1 MEKKLYDLTS
11 AQNSIWLTEQFGS
24 NTNINNIGGYV
35 FIHEKV
41 DFSILKKALALY
53 VKRNDALN
61 FRICMENG
69 KPKQYFSQSEPFI
82 EYTCVEN
89 MEEVCL
95 LNEEIIHTPFSL
107 IDSPLY
113 KIVMFELPNGF
124 GGFNATLH
132 HIISDAW
139 NMSLLISQVMDVYSE
154 LLKEDV
160 SFDAFPSYLDYV
172 ASEQEYF
179 RSSRFQKDS
188 EFWNSIFDVQPE
200 LSYISPDKKQ
210 NTDTT
215 SGRKIFELDPSL
227 YEQVSCFCREN
238 GCSIYT
244 FFMSIYS
251 TYVAKINNTHTPIIG
266 TPVLNRSNF
275 KEKHTAGM
283 FISTVP
289 FKIEIDSDIS
299 FKEFLKLTASRQL
312 SIFRHQKYPYSK
324 LLEDVKTTY
333 GISEN
338 LYDLVLSY
346 QNARDDKNESD
357 INYTSNW
364 LFTGHTLDTLE
375 IHFYDMD
382 NTGILKLYYDY
393 QIAKLDENQ
402 IIQLHDRIIEMT
414 KFVLENPDILMKYIE
429 VVTPQEKEHL
439 LTDFNFTGFNFDTSF
454 PFVSYFED
462 QVKSHPNKI
471 AAIFENESLTYQD
484 LNQRANQLAHL
495 LIENKVTC
503 NQVVGIMLPRSLDI
517 LVAVWAVLKSGAG
530 YMLIDTALPEDR
542 ISYMLSTADCPFL
555 ITNDDISIQFEHKIF
570 MNQKL
575 DDTYSTDNPKV
586 KSNNEDTFCVIFTS
600 GSTGTPKGVELK
612 RIGVIN
618 MLYSYQHFLHTD
630 RCDTFLSTSTVAFDM
645 FIVENFVSLLSGKTV
660 VLANDE
666 EQKVPVFM
674 SNLIKKYDI
683 DFILSTPSKIE
694 LLLLNQDVQACL
706 KNVKVIQLGG
716 EVFKENLY
724 RRLRSCTIAAI
735 FDGYGPSECTA
746 CCSNKEILD
755 GNAINIGK
763 PFLNTHIYLL
773 NSDMNLLPVGY
784 SGEICVSGLGVGKGY
799 THRPELTQKVFVP
812 DPFSNKMMYRT
823 GDMGKYQID
832 GDLIYLGR
840 KDAQVK
846 LRGLRIELDEIAN
859 KILSIEGI
867 MNAVCVIKKV
877 NDIDC
882 ICSYVIRQD
891 SSITEELIKEN
902 MRKVLPYY
910 MVPSHIL
917 FLESLPITL
926 NGKIDVKKL
935 PDVVLADFAYIAP
948 QTQTETVLS
957 QIWTQILG
965 TGKISTQANFFDL
978 GGDSL
983 CSIKLVSEV
992 YSQLNV
998 KISIK
1003 DIFRFPTISSLAEQ
1017 IDHLVNVYEQENKIE
1032 KAPCMDS
1039 YSLSSA
1045 QKRVYY
1051 TSQMSPDAIT
1061 YNTSGGLF
1069 FDEVPDVQK
1078 LEECFIQ
1085 LLEKHSALRTYFIL
1099 ENDSIV
1105 QKIEKNVSFHLDV
1118 VSVNDKNIDALFQQF
1133 VKPFDLAK
1141 APLFRTRLFIFPDES
1156 AVLFIDMHHIICDGE
1171 SISIFVDDLCHLYNG
1186 ESMNNSSLE
1195 YVDYAVWEQNQI
1207 SSPAYLKSESF
1218 WLKQF
1223 EDEVPILNM
1232 PTNYTRPN
1240 VQSFDGAKVYG
1251 KIEHSE
1257 EIFRLCKQLNT
1268 TPYMFLLSIYYILL
1282 YKYTSQKDI
1291 VVGSPIVGRNHADIS
1306 SMIGMFVNTLALRMK
1321 LDASDTFDTFLQ
1333 YVTNYCFNA
1342 FENQA
1347 YPFDELISKL
1357 NLSRDTSRNPLFDTM
1372 FIYQNNGDPKVH
1384 LDGLKT
1390 SYYIPDNHTSKFDF
1404 SLEISPSDHHFNL
1417 TLEYCTKLFDQKF
1430 MEHFLQHYLA
1440 ILDAVI
1446 QNVHIPLSDINM
1458 LSEDESLQVL
1468 DTFNSHS
1475 LAYPSKQTIIELF
1488 EEQAQLHPDTIAV
1501 VYHHDKLSYCELKKQ
1516 VDSFSAYLISIGVKK
1531 GDIVCTLLPRS
1542 TSLIVSMLSIMKCG
1556 AIYLPISTT
1565 FPIDRIA
1572 YITDNSKAKFVITD
1586 SHLYIENLKRED
1598 FDLKFIDIDLVN
1610 YSNLK
1615 FTHDIAYDP
1624 SDVIYTIYTSGSTGT
1639 PKGVQIMNRNLN
1651 NFIHSF
1657 QELFKNS
1664 VTCDD
1669 ICLATTSISFD
1680 VSIWEFFF
1688 TLLNGATL
1696 YLYEKESIEDI
1707 FDYCN
1712 CIIQN
1717 QITMA
1722 YLPPNILTEVYSVLA
1737 ENKAVKLEKI
1747 LLGVEPIKSGIV
1759 QKFFELNPHMKIV
1772 NGYGPTETTICT
1784 TAFPVKK
1791 SNVLK
1796 YNIIPIGQ
1804 PLHNLHAFVLDADLN
1819 PLPVGIPGQL
1829 YICGDNVGKG
1839 YLNNED
1845 LTNQKYIPCPFIQG
1859 AIMYNTG
1866 DIVKW
1871 LPDGNL
1877 MFVGRNDG
1885 QIKIKGHRIELNE
1898 INSAIL
1904 SYPTITKSV
1913 VLVKEENGNQ
1923 FLVAYFTANK
1933 KVVLNDLRSFL
1944 TLKLPFYNIPNF
1956 LVQLDK
1962 FVLTAN
1968 GKIDS
1973 NYLRHLEISYS
1984 SYYEAPKTDFE
1995 KQLAQ
2000 LWQEFLG
2007 IEKVGVNDNFFELG
2021 GDSLIAIKLQ
2031 IEAFK
2036 LGINVSYSDIFSYP
2050 TIKQLSHKVSVDT
2063 HKIDISNFDYQNINA
2078 LISHNMTPVSQSTH
2092 LELTDVLLTGVT
2104 GFVGIHILDKLLTNT
2119 NATVHCLV
2127 RSKNN
2132 VDYVSRLIKT
2142 MEFYFGDKYNTFIG
2156 NRIHILEGDI
2166 TTKHFG
2172 LSKEMYQEIG
2182 NKVSCIINSAAIVKH
2197 FGRSSLFDKTN
2208 IQGVQN
2214 IIDFCECFGVKLYH
2228 ISTLSVSGN
2237 VFAEDGFSGANVDKK
2252 VTFKENHLYVGQD
2265 LSNIY
2270 IYTKFMAERL
2280 ILDHVANGKIKGCLI
2295 RLGNITSRYL
2305 DGQFQINVSEN
2316 AFLNRL
2322 KSFIQLKCIPDYLMS
2337 GYTEFTPV
2345 DCCADAICKIVS
2357 THCDYSIFHLYNN
2370 HHISITDIIAILKE
2384 YGMEI
2389 DVVDHDTF
2397 LKVIDMA
2404 LQTDKNILSGIIN
2417 DFDINKHLVYQSNIS
2432 LNNNFTNAFLTEV
2445 QFHWPEIDKDY
2456 IFKYLDYLKNI
2467 GYLK

>member
-1 MEKKLYDLTS
+1 MEKNLYELTT

-41 DFSILKKALALY
+41 DFSILKRALALY

-61 FRICMENG
+61 FRITLVDG
-69 KPKQYFSQSEPFI
+69 KPKQYLYESNPCI
-82 EYTCVEN
+82 EHVHVEN
-89 MEEVCL
+89 MDEVIH
-95 LNEEIIHTPFSL
+95 LNEEIIHTPFSI
-107 IDSPLY
+107 IDSNLY
-113 KIVMFELPNGF
+113 HIVMFELPNGL

-139 NMSLLISQVMDVYSE
+139 NMSLLISEVMNVYSQ
-154 LLKEDV
+154 LLKEEV
-160 SFDAFPSYLDYV
+160 SFDAFPSYFDYV
-172 ASEQEYF
+172 SAEQEYF
-179 RSSRFQKDS
+179 HSSRFQKDS
-188 EFWNSIFDVQPE
+188 EFWNSIFNTQPE
-200 LSYISPDKKQ
+200 LSYIVPDVKE
-210 NTDTT
+210 NVDTT
-215 SGRKIFELDPSL
+215 SRRKIFELDPVF
-227 YEQVSCFCREN
+227 YDQVSCFCREN

-251 TYVAKINNTHTPIIG
+251 TYLAKVNNTHTPIIG
-266 TPVLNRSNF
+266 TPVLNRSNY

-289 FKIEIDSDIS
+289 FKIEIDLEIN
-299 FKEFLKLTASRQL
+299 FKDFLKLTATRQL

-393 QIAKLDENQ
+393 QIAKLNEEA
-402 IIQLHDRIIEMT
+402 IIQLHNRIIEMT
-414 KFVLENPDILMKYIE
+414 KFILKNPDVLMKDIE
-429 VVTPQEKEHL
+429 VITPKEKERL
-439 LTDFNFTGFNFDTSF
+439 LTHFNYTSFDFDTNYS
-454 PFVSYFED
+454 FVSLFEE
-462 QVKSHPNKI
+462 QVRNHPNKI
-471 AAIFENESLTYQD
+471 AAIFENETLTYQD
-484 LNQRANQLAHL
+484 LNQKANQLSHL
-495 LIENKVTC
+495 LIKNHISC

-517 LVAVWAVLKSGAG
+517 LIAIWAVLKSGAG
-530 YMLIDTALPEDR
+530 YMLIDTSLPEDR
-542 ISYMLSTADCPFL
+542 IQYMLSTADCPFL
-555 ITNDDISIQFEHKIF
+555 ITNDDISIEFEQKIF
-570 MNQKL
+570 INQL
-575 DDTYSTDNPKV
+575 PDNLYSVQNPKV
-586 KSNNEDTFCVIFTS
+586 QTNNEDTFCVIFTS

-612 RIGVIN
+612 KIGVLN
-618 MLYSYQHFLHTD
+618 MLYSYKHFLYTD
-630 RCDTFLSTSTVAFDM
+630 TCDTFLSTSTVAFDM

-660 VLANDE
+660 ILANDE

-674 SNLIKKYDI
+674 SNLIKKYDV

-694 LLLLNQDVQACL
+694 LLLLNEDIQSCL

-724 RRLRSCTIAAI
+724 RRLRSCTNANI

-746 CCSNKEILD
+746 CCSNKEIMD
-755 GNAINIGK
+755 GNSITIGK
-763 PFLNTHIYLL
+763 PFLNTNIYLL
-773 NSDMNLLPVGY
+773 NSDMNLLPIGY
-784 SGEICVSGLGVGKGY
+784 TGEICVSGLGVGKGY
-799 THRPELTQKVFVP
+799 INRPELTEKVFVK
-812 DPFSNKMMYRT
+812 DPFSDRIMYRT
-823 GDMGKYQID
+823 GDMGKYQED
-832 GDLIYLGR
+832 GNLIYLGR

-846 LRGLRIELDEIAN
+846 LRGLRIELDEITN
-859 KILSIEGI
+859 KILGI
-867 MNAVCVIKKV
+867 DGITNAVCVIKKV

-882 ICSYVIRQD
+882 ICSYVIRQN
-891 SSITEELIKEN
+891 SSITEEFIKDTV
-902 MRKVLPYY
+902 RQVLPYY
-910 MVPSHIL
+910 MVPSHVL

-926 NGKIDVKKL
+926 NGKIDLKKL
-935 PDVVLADFAYIAP
+935 PDVVLTDFAYIAP
-948 QTQTETVLS
+948 QSETELALS
-957 QIWTQILG
+957 KIWCRILG
-965 TGKISTQANFFDL
+965 ISKISTQANFFDL

-992 YSQLNV
+992 YSELKV
-998 KISIK
+998 KISIR
-1003 DIFRFPTISSLAEQ
+1003 DIFRFPTIASLAEQ
-1017 IDHLVNVYEQENKIE
+1017 IDHLINNYTEENKIE
-1032 KAPCMDS
+1032 KAPSMDS
-1039 YSLSSA
+1039 YPLSSA
-1045 QKRVYY
+1045 QKRIYY
-1051 TSQMSPDAIT
+1051 ASQISPEAIT

-1069 FDEVPDVQK
+1069 FDEIPDVQK
-1078 LEECFIQ
+1078 LENCFVKLIK
-1085 LLEKHSALRTYFIL
+1085 KHSALRSYFVL
-1099 ENDSIV
+1099 ENDMVV
-1105 QKIEKNVSFHLDV
+1105 QKVQKNISFHLDV
-1118 VSVNDKNIDALFQQF
+1118 ISVNDKDIDSLFQQF
-1133 VKPFDLAK
+1133 VKPFDLSK
-1141 APLFRTRLFIFPDES
+1141 APLLRTVLYAFPDKS

-1186 ESMNNSSLE
+1186 ENLTKSSIE

-1207 SSPAYLKSESF
+1207 ASPSYLKSESF

-1223 EDEVPILNM
+1223 EDEIPLLNM
-1232 PTNYTRPN
+1232 PTNFTRPN
-1240 VQSFDGAKVYG
+1240 VQSFDGSKVYG
-1251 KIEHSE
+1251 KIENSE
-1257 EIFRLCKQLNT
+1257 EIFSLCKQLNT

-1282 YKYTSQKDI
+1282 YKYTLQKDI
-1291 VVGSPIVGRNHADIS
+1291 VVGSPIVGRNHADVS
-1306 SMIGMFVNTLALRMK
+1306 SVIGMFVNTLALRIK
-1321 LDASDTFDTFLQ
+1321 LDTRDTFDTFLQ
-1333 YVTNYCFNA
+1333 YLTNYCFNA

-1347 YPFDELISKL
+1347 YPFDELINKL

-1372 FIYQNNGDPKVH
+1372 FIYQNNGEPEIH

-1404 SLEISPSDHHFNL
+1404 SLEISPEDNHFNL
-1417 TLEYCTKLFDQKF
+1417 TLEYCTKLFEPAF
-1430 MEHFLQHYLA
+1430 MENFLQHYLS
-1440 ILDAVI
+1440 ILNI
-1446 QNVHIPLSDINM
+1446 IMKNVHIPLSEINM
-1458 LSEDESLQVL
+1458 LSGSECLQVL
-1468 DTFNSHS
+1468 HTFNSHV
-1475 LAYPSKQTIIELF
+1475 LDYPANKSIIELF
-1488 EEQAQLHPDTIAV
+1488 EKQAKLHPDTTAILC
-1501 VYHHDKLSYCELKKQ
+1501 HHDKLSYRQLEKQ
-1516 VDSFSAYLISIGVKK
+1516 VSCFSAYLISIGVKK
-1531 GDIVCTLLPRS
+1531 GDIVCTLLTRS
-1542 TSLIVSMLSIMKCG
+1542 TSLIVSMLAIMKCG

-1565 FPIDRIA
+1565 FPIDRIQ

-1598 FDLKFIDIDLVN
+1598 FSLKFVDIDQVN
-1610 YSNLK
+1610 YADYHFDQKISYLPN
-1615 FTHDIAYDP
+1615 
-1624 SDVIYTIYTSGSTGT
+1624 DVIYTIYTSGSTGA
-1639 PKGVQIMNRNLN
+1639 PKGVQIMNQNLN

-1657 QELFKNS
+1657 KELFENS
-1664 VTCDD
+1664 VTSKD

-1712 CIIQN
+1712 SIIQN

-1722 YLPPNILTEVYSVLA
+1722 YIPPNILTEVYSVLA
-1737 ENKAVKLEKI
+1737 ENKEVKLDKI
-1747 LLGVEPIKSGIV
+1747 LLGVEPIKSRVV
-1759 QKFFELNPHMKIV
+1759 QNFFELNPHMKIV

-1791 SNVLK
+1791 SNVFK

-1804 PLHNLHAFVLDADLN
+1804 PLHNLHAFVLDCDLN
-1819 PLPVGIPGQL
+1819 PLPIGIPGEL

-1839 YLNNED
+1839 YLNNPE
-1845 LTNQKYIPCPFIQG
+1845 LTNQKYIPCPFVQG
-1859 AIMYNTG
+1859 QLMYNTG

-1871 LPDGNL
+1871 MPDGNL

-1885 QIKIKGHRIELNE
+1885 QIKIKGHRVELNE
-1898 INSAIL
+1898 INNAIL

-1913 VLVKEENGNQ
+1913 VIVKEENENK

-1933 KVVLNDLRSFL
+1933 KVILNDLRSFL

-1962 FVLTAN
+1962 FALTAN

-1973 NYLRHLEISYS
+1973 HYLRNLDVSYS

-1995 KQLAQ
+1995 KQLAN
-2000 LWQEFLG
+2000 LWQDFLG
-2007 IEKVGVNDNFFELG
+2007 VEKIGINDNFFELG

-2050 TIKQLSHKVSVDT
+2050 TIKQLSHKISVDT
-2063 HKIDISNFDYQNINA
+2063 HKIDISSFDYQNINT
-2078 LISHNMTPVSQSTH
+2078 LISHNTTPISSCKTI
-2092 LELTDVLLTGVT
+2092 ELTDVLLTGVT
-2104 GFVGIHILDKLLTNT
+2104 GFVGIHILDSLLTHT
-2119 NATVHCLV
+2119 NATIHCLV

-2142 MEFYFGDKYNTFIG
+2142 MQFYFGDKYNTLVG

-2166 TTKHFG
+2166 TSKHFG
-2172 LSKEMYQEIG
+2172 LSEEMYQEIG
-2182 NKVSCIINSAAIVKH
+2182 NKVSCVINSAAIVKH
-2197 FGRSSLFDKTN
+2197 FGRSSLFDRTN

-2214 IIDFCECFGVKLYH
+2214 IVDFCECFGVKLYH

-2237 VFAEDGFSGANVDKK
+2237 VFAEDSFNGAIMDKK

-2280 ILDHVANGKIKGCLI
+2280 ILDNIASGKLKGCII
-2295 RLGNITSRYL
+2295 RLGNITSRYS

-2322 KSFIQLKCIPDYLMS
+2322 NSFIQLKCIPDYLMS

-2345 DCCADAICKIVS
+2345 DCCANAISKIV
-2357 THCDYSIFHLYNN
+2357 TTNCDYTIFHLYNN
-2370 HHISITDIIAILKE
+2370 NHISITDIISILKE

-2404 LQTDKNILSGIIN
+2404 LQNDKNILSGIIN
-2417 DFDINKHLVYQSNIS
+2417 DFDVNKHLVYQSNIS
-2432 LNNNFTNAFLTEV
+2432 LNNDFTNAFLHETE
-2445 QFHWPEIDKDY
+2445 FNWPEINQNY

-2467 GYLK
+2467 GYIK